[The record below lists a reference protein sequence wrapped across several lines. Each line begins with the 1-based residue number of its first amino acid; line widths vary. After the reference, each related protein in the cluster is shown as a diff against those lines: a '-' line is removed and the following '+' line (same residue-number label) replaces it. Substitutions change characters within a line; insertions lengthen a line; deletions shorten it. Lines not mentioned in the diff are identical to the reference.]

1 MRGLLTAIRMTVVL
15 TVLTGLVYPLVLTG
29 IARVLFP
36 WQSAGSLES
45 HGGQVVGSA
54 IIGQNFSAPQYFHSR
69 PSAAGDKGYDASG
82 SGGSNLGPTNKTLI
96 ETVRK
101 RVKDELE
108 TDPGVA
114 ANQIPVDM
122 VTTSGSGLDPEISPA
137 AAEVQVPRVAKAR
150 GLSQDKVAQMVRQHT
165 RGRWLGIIGEPGVNV
180 LTLNLALDDAAT
192 LHGRRASP

>member
-15 TVLTGLVYPLVLTG
+15 TVLTGLIYPLTLTG
-29 IARVLFP
+29 IARLLFP
-36 WQSAGSLES
+36 WQSAGSLVS
-45 HGGQVVGSA
+45 RGSQLVGSA
-54 IIGQNFSAPQYFHSR
+54 IIGQNFAAPQYFHSR

-101 RVKDELE
+101 RLKDELE
-108 TDPGVA
+108 TDPGVGPS
-114 ANQIPVDM
+114 QVPVDLL
-122 VTTSGSGLDPEISPA
+122 TASGSGLDPEISPA
-137 AAEVQVPRVAKAR
+137 AAEVQVARVAKAR
-150 GLSQDKVAQMVRQHT
+150 GLSQDTVALMVHQNT

-180 LTLNLALDDAAT
+180 LSLNLALDDAAT

>member
-1 MRGLLTAIRMTVVL
+1 MRGLLIAIRMTVVL
-15 TVLTGLVYPLVLTG
+15 TVLTGLIYPLVLTG
-29 IARVLFP
+29 IARLLFP
-36 WQSAGSLES
+36 WQSAGSLMN

-69 PSAAGDKGYDASG
+69 PSAAGDKGYDASS

-114 ANQIPVDM
+114 ANQIPVDL
-122 VTTSGSGLDPEISPA
+122 VTTSGSGLDPDISPA

-150 GLSQDKVAQMVRQHT
+150 GLSQDTVAQMVRQNT
-165 RGRWLGIIGEPGVNV
+165 RSRWLGIIGEPGVNV